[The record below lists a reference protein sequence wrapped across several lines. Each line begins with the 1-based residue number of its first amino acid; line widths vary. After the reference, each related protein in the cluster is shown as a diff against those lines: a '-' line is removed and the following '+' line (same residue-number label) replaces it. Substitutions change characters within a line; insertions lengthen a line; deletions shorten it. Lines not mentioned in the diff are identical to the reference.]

1 METLLPLQDPTPSVP
16 QTNPLVADEKKEKK
30 CHGNRKLQR
39 FKRKCRSRGMTEEQI
54 TELIQT
60 RNTTQTNNLV
70 VSTVLTSTTHT
81 EKKNNNNKKKKKRQC
96 NKRSRSDRKN
106 EEQTNAN
113 TTTVRSM
120 SQLSIDQPPRKKIK
134 TNENKSYMAKIHQ
147 NLP

>member
-1 METLLPLQDPTPSVP
+1 METLLPLQDSTPSVP
-16 QTNPLVADEKKEKK
+16 QTNPLAVDEKKKKK

-60 RNTTQTNNLV
+60 RNTTQTNDLV

-81 EKKNNNNKKKKKRQC
+81 EKKNNNKKKKRQC

-106 EEQTNAN
+106 GEQTNAN

-134 TNENKSYMAKIHQ
+134 TNENKSYMANINQ

>member
-1 METLLPLQDPTPSVP
+1 MEALLPSEDPKPAVP
-16 QTNPLVADEKKEKK
+16 ETNLLVADEKKKKK

-39 FKRKCRSRGMTEEQI
+39 FKRKCRSRGMTDEQI

-60 RNTTQTNNLV
+60 RNTTRTNDLV

-81 EKKNNNNKKKKKRQC
+81 EKKNNNKKKKRQC

-106 EEQTNAN
+106 EEQRNAN
-113 TTTVRSM
+113 TTAVRSM
-120 SQLSIDQPPRKKIK
+120 SQLSIDQPPRKKMK
-134 TNENKSYMAKIHQ
+134 TNEKKSYMANIKQ